1 MRVLQRVQDQI
12 LHWVREGRWDRVVQE
27 KRNVLVCMQQVL
39 QSCHTLLDSTQIPVD
54 GVVRLLQHILR
65 CACCSHGLLVCCLP
79 SHDMAADHALC
90 MPHIVSHM
98 LCS

>member
-1 MRVLQRVQDQI
+1 MTFVSRASPLRSQRIQDQI
-12 LHWVREGRWDRVVQE
+12 QQWVRTGRWDCVVQE

-65 CACCSHGLLVCCLP
+65 YAGMIRRYSSRRENEQCISRVQGL
-79 SHDMAADHALC
+79 
-90 MPHIVSHM
+90 
-98 LCS
+98 